1 MMSPVQYIPGM
12 TRCAVLQIEV
22 GLGFFI
28 DSTSKH
34 ICAPVAYKFIANSF
48 FFVHPSIID
57 LPLLCPSH
65 RTMATNPRFVASFD
79 VESSDKY
86 TSFIAGIRSRLANTK
101 HYSHD
106 VPVLPPADPPG
117 TPPRRWFH
125 VVLRTRTST
134 LTLAIRADN
143 LYLEGFRSSNGAWW
157 ELTPRIIAGATHL
170 GFGGTY
176 RDLLGDT
183 DKLAGVALGPQQMAE
198 AVNALAGR
206 TAADAGSGAKQ
217 QQAREAVVALLLMVN
232 EAARFQTVSGFVA
245 GLMHPRAAKNKGA
258 ITGEMKAQVNGW
270 QDLSAAL
277 LKTDK
282 YEEEKPNKQDK
293 KKPEKKGPET
303 FPAFDKM
310 GVKTADQAAATLG
323 ILLFVAVEGGMAR
336 DKALQLFRGT
346 PNY

>member
-1 MMSPVQYIPGM
+1 M
-12 TRCAVLQIEV
+12 L
-22 GLGFFI
+22 
-28 DSTSKH
+28 
-34 ICAPVAYKFIANSF
+34 
-48 FFVHPSIID
+48 
-57 LPLLCPSH
+57 
-65 RTMATNPRFVASFD
+65 
-79 VESSDKY
+79 
-86 TSFIAGIRSRLANTK
+86 
-101 HYSHD
+101 
-106 VPVLPPADPPG
+106 
-117 TPPRRWFH
+117 
-125 VVLRTRTST
+125 
-134 LTLAIRADN
+134 
-143 LYLEGFRSSNGAWW
+143 FRS
-157 ELTPRIIAGATHL
+157 
-170 GFGGTY
+170 
-176 RDLLGDT
+176 
-183 DKLAGVALGPQQMAE
+183 GVALGPQQMAE